1 MLFKKL
7 YFLLLSLLLM
17 ACSPHY
23 NEQDITNSEML
34 QELEPLKVVLAK
46 YNIVELSYF
55 SDEVLVLNGIVLNPI
70 KSTFGLSPDSG
81 FMETYTEKAT
91 KKSYTKWKQLLAKT
105 QPLTNVTQEQFHQI
119 MADMAQIGVTD
130 MFNDKQFNIIRIQW
144 GNSIMWGINGL
155 IIGDAKNAAAFQ
167 KHFKY
172 DVFKQVSDGV
182 YFFQLL

>member
-17 ACSPHY
+17 ACTPHY

-55 SDEVLVLNGIVLNPI
+55 SDELLVLNGIVLNPI
-70 KSTFGLSPDSG
+70 KRTFGLSPDGG
-81 FMETYTEKAT
+81 FVETYTEKAT
-91 KKSYTKWKQLLAKT
+91 EKNYTHWSQVLAKT
-105 QPLTNVTQEQFHQI
+105 QPLTNVTQAQFNQI

-130 MFNDKQFNIIRIQW
+130 MFNDKQFNTIRFQW

-155 IIGDAKNAAAFQ
+155 IFGDAKNAAAFQ
-167 KHFKY
+167 SHFQY
-172 DVFKQVSDGV
+172 DVFKQVSEGI